1 MLHSLRKGVK
11 TLIFYVQFD
20 RSKLTLSIC
29 KKCLVPVFRP
39 CEMLLLVGTPWM
51 FFLEK
56 VERGVIYDPK
66 NFIADFLYLK
76 QYLLVLNFGKKMST
90 KRIK

>member
-39 CEMLLLVGTPWM
+39 CEMLLLVGTPWV
-51 FFLEK
+51 FFWTKL
-56 VERGVIYDPK
+56 RGGSFTIQK
-66 NFIADFLYLK
+66 ISLQILSILSSIFW
-76 QYLLVLNFGKKMST
+76 S
-90 KRIK
+90 